1 MTSETFDSIA
11 KLLKHVEKNHFRP
24 VMETVMAE
32 MVKDEEQ
39 KAIDKTVYDAYKP
52 GTTDGEPWVYKRRR
66 DNGGLRSRDN
76 MKVDVKRVGDDIE
89 LSVEN
94 VTKGAN
100 GYAIAEGIEYGRNYE
115 YTSNRD
121 DTADQYLAPR
131 PFTNETEKEILSR
144 DLHTKIMKQALKA
157 RGLDVE

>member
-1 MTSETFDSIA
+1 MEFDSLA
-11 KLLKHVEKNHFRP
+11 KLLKHVEKNHVRDI
-24 VMETVMAE
+24 MNNEMAE

-52 GTTDGEPWVYKRRR
+52 GTEDGEPWVYKRRR

-76 MKVDVKRVGDDIE
+76 MKVDVKRVGDGIE

-100 GYAIAEGIEYGRNYE
+100 GYEISEGIEYGNGYE

-121 DTADQYLAPR
+121 GTADQYTSPR
-131 PFTNETEKEILSR
+131 PFTEETSKQILSR
-144 DLHTKIMKQALKA
+144 DLHTKTMKQALKS
-157 RGLDVE
+157 RGLDIE

>member
-1 MTSETFDSIA
+1 MEFDSLA
-11 KLLKHVEKNHFRP
+11 KLLKHVEKNHVRDI
-24 VMETVMAE
+24 MNNEMAE

-39 KAIDKTVYDAYKP
+39 KAIDKKVYDAYKP

-76 MKVDVKRVGDDIE
+76 MKSNVKKTSEGIE

-100 GYAIAEGIEYGRNYE
+100 GYEIAEGIEYGRNYE

-121 DTADQYLAPR
+121 DTAEQYLAPR
-131 PFTNETEKEILSR
+131 PFTNATENEILTR
-144 DLHTKIMKQALKA
+144 DLHTKIMKQGLKA
-157 RGLDVE
+157 RGLDIE

>member
-1 MTSETFDSIA
+1 MEFDSLA
-11 KLLKHVEKNHFRP
+11 KLLKHVEKKHFRP

-52 GTTDGEPWVYKRRR
+52 GTEDGEPWVYKRRR

-76 MKVDVKRVGDDIE
+76 MKVNVKRVGDGIE

-94 VTKGAN
+94 ITKGAN
-100 GYAIAEGIEYGRNYE
+100 GYEISEGIEYGTGYE

-121 DTADQYLAPR
+121 GTADQYTSPR
-131 PFTNETEKEILSR
+131 PFTQETEKEILSR
-144 DLHTKIMKQALKA
+144 DLHTKTMKQALKA
-157 RGLDVE
+157 RGLDIE

>member
-1 MTSETFDSIA
+1 MEFDSLA
-11 KLLKHVEKNHFRP
+11 KLLKHVEKKHFRP

-52 GTTDGEPWVYKRRR
+52 GTEDGEPWVYKRRR

-76 MKVDVKRVGDDIE
+76 MKVNVKRVGDGIE

-94 VTKGAN
+94 ITKGAN
-100 GYAIAEGIEYGRNYE
+100 GYEISEGIEYGTGYE

-121 DTADQYLAPR
+121 GTADQYTSLAH
-131 PFTNETEKEILSR
+131 SR
-144 DLHTKIMKQALKA
+144 RKQRKKF
-157 RGLDVE
+157 